1 MINSKEFIEALADL
15 EEESGIDKATLLEA
29 LELALVSA
37 YNKNYGSSQNA
48 RVSINEETGEIKV
61 YDSHEVVPTIDDIV
75 DDELQITEE
84 YAKRFNPDI
93 KAGETLEIEITPDT
107 FGRIAAQTAKQ
118 VVMQRIREAERGII
132 YDQYAD
138 KENTIMSAAVS
149 RVERGNVYVQIG
161 KAEGM
166 MPASETVYSE
176 RYNVNDRIK
185 VYIIE
190 VKKTNKGP
198 QIICSRTHPN
208 LVQKLFELEVPEIR
222 QNLVEIKSIAR
233 EAGQRTKIS
242 VASNEND
249 IDPVGA
255 CVGHKG
261 MRIEH
266 VVEELKGEKID
277 VVPWSLNPIEY
288 IGNALRPAKV
298 ILVQVNED
306 EKSAKVIVPDY
317 QLSLAIG
324 KEGQNARL
332 AAKLTGWKIDIK
344 SQSQSEEEAF
354 GRDDEDIDEEEI
366 LEETETVEE
375 EPRDV
380 LDDLSEE
387 EISMDFDEELSLD
400 D

>member
-37 YNKNYGSSQNA
+37 YKENYGSSQNA

-166 MPASETVYSE
+166 IPASETVYSE

-190 VKKTNKGP
+190 VKKTNKG
-198 QIICSRTHPN
+198 
-208 LVQKLFELEVPEIR
+208 KL
-222 QNLVEIKSIAR
+222 S
-233 EAGQRTKIS
+233 
-242 VASNEND
+242 
-249 IDPVGA
+249 
-255 CVGHKG
+255 
-261 MRIEH
+261 
-266 VVEELKGEKID
+266 
-277 VVPWSLNPIEY
+277 Y
-288 IGNALRPAKV
+288 
-298 ILVQVNED
+298 
-306 EKSAKVIVPDY
+306 
-317 QLSLAIG
+317 
-324 KEGQNARL
+324 
-332 AAKLTGWKIDIK
+332 
-344 SQSQSEEEAF
+344 
-354 GRDDEDIDEEEI
+354 
-366 LEETETVEE
+366 
-375 EPRDV
+375 
-380 LDDLSEE
+380 
-387 EISMDFDEELSLD
+387 
-400 D
+400 